1 MADRVEIRQ
10 SRGAAHR
17 AVVFDVGGVLIDA
30 DYRLLV
36 RKLFE
41 GDAEVEFFL
50 TEVLGT
56 EFHQQR
62 DRGVPMAETAA
73 AWSLRH
79 PDYESVIYEFCDRF
93 PEMWRGPVSGAP
105 ELLTDLKAARV
116 GTYGLTNWGRETWP
130 LACVRFPFLDSLDGV
145 LVSSEV
151 GIIKPDPEI
160 FRTFCARF
168 AVTPEESVF
177 IDDVAQ
183 NVVAA
188 QSLGF
193 HGIVFTDAD
202 ELRSDLIRTGFLK

>member
-1 MADRVEIRQ
+1 MTAPY
-10 SRGAAHR
+10 R

-30 DYRLLV
+30 DYRLLG
-36 RKLFE
+36 RKLFD

-50 TEVLGT
+50 AEVLGA

-73 AWSLRH
+73 EWSRRH
-79 PDYESVIYEFCDRF
+79 PDYESVIHEFCDRF
-93 PEMWRGPVSGAP
+93 PEMWRGPVAGAL
-105 ELLTDLKAARV
+105 ELLSDLKAARV

-130 LACVRFPFLDSLDGV
+130 LACARFPFLDSLDGV

-151 GIIKPDPEI
+151 GITKPDPEI

-168 AVTPEESVF
+168 GVTPKGSVF

-183 NVVAA
+183 NVAAA

-202 ELRSDLIRTGFLK
+202 ELRRDLVRFGFLE